1 MTGFSVKVL
10 ADSVAPGG
18 ERLTTVQATFPR
30 FILAELNTHRLLSR
44 NSASSRA
51 IPTAK
56 LLEQVRDNPVLPVYW
71 GKNQSGMQAQE
82 QLDYCGIHDAKG
94 AITYGAA
101 AMAGVV
107 DQLDR
112 IGLHKQNANRYIEP
126 WMWHTAIISATEW
139 ENFFA
144 QRDTWP
150 DPSQPPG
157 PAQPEFAVLARQI
170 REAMEASTPK
180 KLKAGEWHL
189 PLVETEDRT
198 SKMYISASELDV
210 FSSVTIGGKT
220 LSVNEILCSV
230 SAARCA
236 RVSYLTHE
244 GKRDILADMH
254 LHDRLVSMK
263 HWSPLEHVAQA
274 MEVPSESALAEI
286 DEMLGEWHIN
296 SWMHGLMIRG
306 LAAERWSGNFRGW
319 VQYRKLFQGEH
330 AGHAPGDNP

>member
-56 LLEQVRDNPVLPVYW
+56 LLEQVRSNPVMPVYW
-71 GKNQSGMQAQE
+71 GKNQSGMQAAERLTGSSQYKAE
-82 QLDYCGIHDAKG
+82 MVWVFARDSMLD
-94 AITYGAA
+94 AA
-101 AMAGVV
+101 HSLNSLGV
-107 DQLDR
+107 
-112 IGLHKQNANRYIEP
+112 HKQIANRVIEP
-126 WMWHTAIISATEW
+126 WMWHTAIISGTEC

-150 DPSQPPG
+150 DPEQPPG
-157 PAQPEFAVLARQI
+157 PAQPEFAVLARLI
-170 REAMEASTPK
+170 REAMEESTPK
-180 KLKAGEWHL
+180 QLKAGEWHL
-189 PLVETEDRT
+189 PLVETED
-198 SKMYISASELDV
+198 E
-210 FSSVTIGGKT
+210 SSPLFIDTFQMVKDDGLPCDIE
-220 LSVNEILCSV
+220 VVLCAI

-236 RVSYLTHE
+236 RVSYLTHD
-244 GKRDILADMH
+244 GRRDLRADLD

-274 MEVPSESALAEI
+274 MPKWIPWTPDQIAVLERDIGDRAVEWILKGQES
-286 DEMLGEWHIN
+286 D
-296 SWMHGLMIRG
+296 
-306 LAAERWSGNFRGW
+306 RWSGNFRGW
-319 VQYRKLFQGEH
+319 VQYRKLFAGEH
-330 AGHAPGDNP
+330 AGHAPGDKP